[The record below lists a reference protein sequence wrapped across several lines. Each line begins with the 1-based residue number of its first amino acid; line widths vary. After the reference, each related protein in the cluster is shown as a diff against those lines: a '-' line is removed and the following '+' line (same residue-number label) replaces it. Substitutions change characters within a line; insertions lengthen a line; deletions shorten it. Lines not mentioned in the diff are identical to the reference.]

1 MYFDERTE
9 GDYRIYAG
17 AREAPKGDGYI
28 AAVVVSRVKGA
39 PSATLREA
47 YRDESIACGHR
58 WASADLA
65 LSYAMNAAQEI
76 IRSKP
81 RLLAC

>member
-9 GDYRIYAG
+9 GDYLIYAG
-17 AREAPKGDGYI
+17 AREAPRGDGYI
-28 AAVVVSRVKGA
+28 AAVVVSRRRGA
-39 PSATLREA
+39 ASAPREA